1 MQQSSNVIDTILNT
15 ASIEEVIGEKISI
28 FKKGSDY
35 KAICPFHD
43 DTKPSLSISVRKQ
56 IYKCFSCGAGGNV
69 FTFLQE
75 YDKITFP
82 EALKILANKYNIPLK
97 TYHKN
102 DEKFKQQQQ
111 HQLKIKSIN
120 AKACEIFNNYLS
132 FCLQKNNPIKNYINQ
147 RKISPQMIKQF
158 QIGCTLPKG
167 KLIQLLQK
175 KYSLENLII
184 SGLMKGDNNN
194 YYEAFLER
202 LIFPIENEKKEV
214 VGFGGRTL
222 NNHNAKY
229 INSSENL
236 VFKKYNILYGLP
248 YIQTILNQQKVIYV
262 VEGYLDVI
270 ACQTIAKI
278 PAVAPLGT
286 SLTQEHVQK
295 IKRYVNKVV
304 LIFDG
309 DEAGKKAAL
318 RSCQLLL
325 EQELIGEVVLLP
337 NGSDPFD
344 LLNDENDITKWTEL
358 LQQKVPLEKYIF
370 SYYNVSK
377 DLSSTEKN
385 SLIREILTIFNSIQ
399 NKILKED
406 LIKKLALKIDLSVEV
421 IQEQMKKPFKKNF
434 SRNFSTEKKTP
445 SEFFTKELEIL
456 ILLIF
461 YPAEIE
467 YFKAEFLISLDDF
480 SSSVTKHIYQKL
492 LSLQEPFTKPSA
504 KPFTRHSIIEEVLIL
519 FENNKEIASFL
530 LEKINKQ
537 KETEKENILITILK
551 EQDRDT
557 RENLLP
563 IIIQVT
569 NGEEKLQNIF
579 NEFTPKENLQK
590 EKIKKKIL
598 ESIANKREDILKK
611 VFHLKKKKLEVELKS
626 IKEQIFI
633 HEQQKKIE
641 KIFFLQNR
649 LIDKKKEIQ
658 RLDVYLRE

>member
-1 MQQSSNVIDTILNT
+1 MQQNSNVIDTIINA

-43 DTKPSLSISVRKQ
+43 DTKPSLSISVKKQ
-56 IYKCFSCGAGGNV
+56 MYKCFSCGAGGNV

-111 HQLKIKSIN
+111 RQLKIKSIN
-120 AKACEIFNNYLS
+120 EKACEIFNNYLF
-132 FCLQKNNPIKNYINQ
+132 FCLQKNKPIRNYINQ

-158 QIGCTLPKG
+158 KIGCTLPKG
-167 KLIQLLQK
+167 KLTQLLQK
-175 KYSLENLII
+175 KYSLQDLIL

-236 VFKKYNILYGLP
+236 VFKKYNILYGLS

-270 ACQTIAKI
+270 ACQMIAKI

-286 SLTQEHVQK
+286 SLTGEHVQK
-295 IKRYVNKVV
+295 IKRYVNKAV

-325 EQELIGEVVLLP
+325 EQELNGEVVLLP

-344 LLNDENDITKWTEL
+344 LLNDEINITKWTEL
-358 LQQKVPLEKYIF
+358 LQQRVVLEEYIF
-370 SYYNVSK
+370 SFYNVNK
-377 DLSSTEKN
+377 NLSSTEKN
-385 SLIREILTIFNSIQ
+385 SLIREIVTIFNSIQ

-406 LIKKLALKIDLSVEV
+406 LIKKLAVKMDLSVEV
-421 IQEQMKKPFKKNF
+421 IQEQMKKTFKKNF

-480 SSSVTKHIYQKL
+480 TSPVTKHIYQKL
-492 LSLQEPFTKPSA
+492 LSLQEPFT
-504 KPFTRHSIIEEVLIL
+504 RRSIMEEVLIL

-530 LEKINKQ
+530 LEKINRQ
-537 KETEKENILITILK
+537 KEIEKENILITILK

-563 IIIQVT
+563 IIIQII
-569 NGEEKLQNIF
+569 NGEEKLQNMF
-579 NEFTPKENLQK
+579 NEFTPKGNLQK

-598 ESIANKREDILKK
+598 EAIANKREEILKK
-611 VFHLKKKKLEVELKS
+611 VFYLKKKKLEGELKS
-626 IKEQIFI
+626 IKEQILI
-633 HEQQKKIE
+633 HEQQQKIE
-641 KIFFLQNR
+641 KITFLQNR

-658 RLDVYLRE
+658 KLDVYLRK